1 MQEAVGEVFP
11 KAKYPRYIVHFNRNI
26 LSATSRSKAK
36 YGQKAESDLCVGKQ
50 QGDS

>member
-11 KAKYPRYIVHFNRNI
+11 KTKYPRWIVHFNRNI

-36 YGQKAESDLCVGKQ
+36 YVAKKLKAIYA
-50 QGDS
+50 